1 MKYFPP
7 LNRNR
12 PTWEARVRSLENLG
26 ALEDDPTVV
35 DMVGYLLAL
44 DDMCNH
50 KSVIARTEA
59 AEAR

>member
-7 LNRNR
+7 RNRNR
-12 PTWEARVRSLENLG
+12 PAWEARVRSLENLG

-35 DMVGYLLAL
+35 DMVGYLLVL

-50 KSVIARTEA
+50 KSIIARTEA
-59 AEAR
+59 AKAR